1 MPALCPMVEPFPF
14 QPRHP
19 PRIPSRPN
27 PSRENPPASPYPNRP
42 AGGCDVEKGAEWFP
56 WKSEYRELVP
66 GYLADQT
73 LTPTAPVD
81 QVSDLTIVG

>member
-1 MPALCPMVEPFPF
+1 M
-14 QPRHP
+14 
-19 PRIPSRPN
+19 
-27 PSRENPPASPYPNRP
+27 
-42 AGGCDVEKGAEWFP
+42 EKGAEWFP